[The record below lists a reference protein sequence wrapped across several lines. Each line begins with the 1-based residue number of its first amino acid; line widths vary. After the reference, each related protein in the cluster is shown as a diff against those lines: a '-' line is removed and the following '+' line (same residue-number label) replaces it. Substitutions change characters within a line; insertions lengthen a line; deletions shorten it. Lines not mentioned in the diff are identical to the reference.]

1 MEKTEVLRRPYEQ
14 TTWEEE
20 SGLLDFLAK
29 VYTEVA
35 KFDSTF
41 DFNISSMPSPPRSID
56 GEGSL
61 LKNVGFVVIRRNSA
75 LIGRDYCL
83 YSVLK
88 QRALAGF
95 IGVYA
100 DGVIET
106 VRELQPMT
114 EFRSGTAMLHDWLRA
129 LVKAS
134 CDKI

>member
-1 MEKTEVLRRPYEQ
+1 MEKTEVIRRPYEQ

-29 VYTEVA
+29 VYAEVA
-35 KFDSTF
+35 RFESTF
-41 DFNISSMPSPPRSID
+41 DFNISPLPSLPKSVDGD
-56 GEGSL
+56 GEL
-61 LKNVGFVVIRRNSA
+61 LKNVGFVVIRRNSS

-134 CDKI
+134 CDKM

>member
-1 MEKTEVLRRPYEQ
+1 MEKTEVIRRPYEQ

-20 SGLLDFLAK
+20 SGLLDFFAK
-29 VYTEVA
+29 VYAEVA
-35 KFDSTF
+35 RFESTF
-41 DFNISSMPSPPRSID
+41 DFNISPLPSPPKSVDGD
-56 GEGSL
+56 GEL
-61 LKNVGFVVIRRNSA
+61 LKNVGFVVIRRNSS
-75 LIGRDYCL
+75 LVGRDYCL

-88 QRALAGF
+88 QRSLAGF

>member
-1 MEKTEVLRRPYEQ
+1 MKNTETIRRPYEQ

-29 VYTEVA
+29 VYAEVA

-41 DFNISSMPSPPRSID
+41 DFNISPLPSPPRSID
-56 GEGSL
+56 GEVNL
-61 LKNVGFVVIRRNSA
+61 LRNVGFVVIRRNSA

-114 EFRSGTAMLHDWLRA
+114 EFRSGSAMLHDWLRA

>member
-1 MEKTEVLRRPYEQ
+1 MEKTEVIRRPYEQ

-29 VYTEVA
+29 VYAEVA
-35 KFDSTF
+35 RFESTF
-41 DFNISSMPSPPRSID
+41 DFNISPLPSLPKSVDGD
-56 GEGSL
+56 GEL
-61 LKNVGFVVIRRNSA
+61 LKNVGFVVIRRNSS
-75 LIGRDYCL
+75 LVGRDYCL

-88 QRALAGF
+88 QRSLAGF

-100 DGVIET
+100 EGVIET

>member
-1 MEKTEVLRRPYEQ
+1 MEKTEVIRRPYEQ

-29 VYTEVA
+29 VYAEVA
-35 KFDSTF
+35 RFESTF
-41 DFNISSMPSPPRSID
+41 DFNISPLPSLPKSVDGD
-56 GEGSL
+56 GEL
-61 LKNVGFVVIRRNSA
+61 LKNVGFVVIRRNSS
-75 LIGRDYCL
+75 LVGRDYCL

-88 QRALAGF
+88 QRSLAGF

>member
-1 MEKTEVLRRPYEQ
+1 MEKTEVIRRPYEQ

-29 VYTEVA
+29 VYAEVA
-35 KFDSTF
+35 RFESTF
-41 DFNISSMPSPPRSID
+41 DFNISPLPSPPKSVDGD
-56 GEGSL
+56 GEL
-61 LKNVGFVVIRRNSA
+61 LKNVGFVVIRRNSS
-75 LIGRDYCL
+75 LVGRDYCL

-88 QRALAGF
+88 QRSLAGF